1 MRYFIFVLIMTYGGV
16 SCTPKA
22 TRMIRKA
29 KVQTAKFKQNLP
41 YVAINRIIVVKAK
54 LNNQRT
60 YRFIWDTGAGVTVLT
75 SKVVK
80 ELGLKPRAKMNI
92 GDSRKRRKTLN
103 LVNVKQFELG
113 GVKFKNIAGLE
124 VAYGNTSV
132 LPCIAD
138 GGIIG
143 TNIIARCNW
152 TIDYAQQVLTFT
164 NQPYQLQTNPKAF
177 AFKTSST
184 GRIYFDAQIKGKTVK
199 NILFD
204 SGSAGGLDLHLRYG
218 VKTGWLKRIPSTKLL
233 DGTTQGLYGTRLD
246 TTYVVGLDSIK
257 VGKSP
262 LIKVPTEFSRY
273 VNKKIGNQ
281 IMQHFK
287 VAIDYP
293 HKRMLWTPVTP
304 IVPNKKLMGALF
316 KRDEK
321 GKVIVGS
328 LYLPS
333 DASAKGVKLNDEVV
347 QIDGQ
352 PLNKYFNDNCSFYQ
366 WMFSLHTIQNLE
378 ITLKGGKKIKLTK
391 KQLGTR
397 LWWKTQK

>member
-246 TTYVVGLDSIK
+246 TTYV
-257 VGKSP
+257 
-262 LIKVPTEFSRY
+262 
-273 VNKKIGNQ
+273 
-281 IMQHFK
+281 
-287 VAIDYP
+287 A
-293 HKRMLWTPVTP
+293 
-304 IVPNKKLMGALF
+304 
-316 KRDEK
+316 
-321 GKVIVGS
+321 
-328 LYLPS
+328 
-333 DASAKGVKLNDEVV
+333 
-347 QIDGQ
+347 
-352 PLNKYFNDNCSFYQ
+352 
-366 WMFSLHTIQNLE
+366 
-378 ITLKGGKKIKLTK
+378 
-391 KQLGTR
+391 
-397 LWWKTQK
+397 